1 MVRQATVTSL
11 EKRSNLAFVF
21 IGPETPKTLKEDS
34 FSKSCARGLRHV
46 GS

>member
-1 MVRQATVTSL
+1 MSVRTLTSL
-11 EKRSNLAFVF
+11 QKMRHRHLVI